1 MDVLVVCLPFAGHV
15 GPLAAVAGELVAR
28 GHRVA
33 AYTGVKHRGR
43 FERVGARWVPW
54 TRAQDFD
61 DADLAA
67 TFPRVGDGK
76 GLAAQMANM
85 RDILVGTAAGQAADI
100 VAAGK
105 AAPFDLVVADQL
117 AAGAP
122 VGAEALGLPWVTVC
136 VTPLGLSSRYLPPF
150 GTRLAP
156 ATGAVGRGRDA
167 VLRALV
173 SVGQRIAFTRPVNRL
188 RAAHG
193 LGPAAVSGTDGLHS
207 PWLVLAQGVPGL
219 EYPRPDRPGHVHFV
233 GRLASPRTPHEPPSW
248 WGELVAAHDRG
259 TPVVHVTQG
268 TLDTDPDDLLRPVMH
283 AVADAV
289 VVVTTGGAPVETLGP
304 LPSHVYAASFIAH
317 DELLPLVDA
326 VVSNGGWG
334 GVLAAVEAGVPL
346 VVAGDTLD
354 KPEVARRVVWSGA
367 GLDMRTGRPKPAA
380 LSAAVH
386 RVLDEPSF
394 GARARELST
403 AMRAAGGV
411 KAAGDLIEE
420 LKPAAR
426 GGP

>member
-1 MDVLVVCLPFAGHV
+1 MDILVVCLPFAGHV

-28 GHRVA
+28 GHRVV
-33 AYTGVKHRGR
+33 AYTGVKHRSR
-43 FERVGARWVPW
+43 FEQVGAQWVPW
-54 TRAQDFD
+54 AQAQDFD

-67 TFPRVGDGK
+67 TFPRVGNGK
-76 GLAAQMANM
+76 GWAAQMANM

-105 AAPFDLVVADQL
+105 MVPFDVVVADQL
-117 AAGAP
+117 AVGAP
-122 VGAEALGLPWVTVC
+122 IGAEALGVPWVTVC

-150 GTRLAP
+150 GMRLAP
-156 ATGAVGRGRDA
+156 GTNAVGRGRDA
-167 VLRALV
+167 VLRAV
-173 SVGQRIAFTRPVNRL
+173 ASFGQRVVFTRPVNGL

-193 LGPAAVSGTDGLHS
+193 LGPAAVPGTDGQHS
-207 PWLVLAQGVPGL
+207 PWLVLAQAVPGL
-219 EYPRPDRPGHVHFV
+219 EYQRPDRPGQVHFV
-233 GRLASPRTPHEPPSW
+233 GRLAGAPATHELPSW
-248 WGELVAAHDRG
+248 WGELVAARDCG
-259 TPVVHVTQG
+259 KPVVHVTQG
-268 TLDTDPDDLLRPVMH
+268 TLDTDPDDLLRPVMR

-289 VVVTTGGAPVETLGP
+289 VVLTTGGAPVQTLGP
-304 LPSHVYAASFIAH
+304 LPSHVYAAPFIAH

-354 KPEVARRVVWSGA
+354 KPEVARRVAWSGA
-367 GLDMRTGRPKPAA
+367 GLDLRTDRPKPAA

-386 RVLDEPSF
+386 RVLNEPSF
-394 GARARELST
+394 RARARELSI

-420 LKPAAR
+420 LKRP
-426 GGP
+426 G

>member
-33 AYTGVKHRGR
+33 AYTGATHRVR

-54 TRAQDFD
+54 AQAQDFD

-67 TFPRVGDGK
+67 TFPKVGNGK
-76 GLAAQMANM
+76 GLAAQLANI
-85 RDILVGTAAGQAADI
+85 RDILVGTAAGQVADI

-122 VGAEALGLPWVTVC
+122 IGAEVLGTPWVTVC
-136 VTPLGLSSRYLPPF
+136 VTPLGLSSRYLSPF

-156 ATGAVGRGRDA
+156 ATSAAGRGRDA

-173 SVGQRIAFTRPVNRL
+173 SFGQRAAFTRPVNRL

-193 LGPAAVSGTDGLHS
+193 LGPAAVPGTDGQHS

-219 EYPRPDRPGHVHFV
+219 EYPRPDLPGHVHFV
-233 GRLASPRTPHEPPSW
+233 GRLAGAPPALDPPSW
-248 WGELVAAHDRG
+248 WDELVAARHRG
-259 TPVVHVTQG
+259 KPVVHVTQG
-268 TLDTDPDDLLRPVMH
+268 TLDTDPDDLLRPVMR

-304 LPSHVYAASFIAH
+304 LPSHVYAAPFIAH

-346 VVAGDTLD
+346 VVAGGTLD
-354 KPEVARRVVWSGA
+354 KPEVARRVAWSGA
-367 GLDMRTGRPKPAA
+367 GLDLRTDRPKPAA

-386 RVLDEPSF
+386 RVLHEPSF

-411 KAAGDLIEE
+411 EAAGDLIEE
-420 LKPAAR
+420 LERP
-426 GGP
+426 G